1 MKIAQIAPLYESVP
15 PRGYGGTERIV
26 SHLTEEL
33 VRRGHDVTLF
43 ASADSVT
50 RAKLVPCCDQA
61 LRLNPSVR
69 DGLPYQIIQL
79 ERVRRQADR
88 FDVLHFNIDLLQFP
102 LVRAWSDRAVTT
114 LHGRLD
120 LPDLAPF
127 YSEFGDIPLVSISK
141 AQRRPMPDIRWVGNV
156 PHGLPHDLLPFQP
169 FPKGDYLAFLG
180 RIAPEKRPDRA
191 IQIALRADMKLK
203 MAAKIDRADQAYWE
217 QTIHPLV
224 NGNPHVEFVGEINEQ
239 QKASFLGNAR
249 ALLFPI
255 DWPEPFGLV
264 MIEAMACGTPII
276 AFNSGSVPEVIED
289 GVSGVIVG
297 SVNEA
302 VEAVRK
308 ADKLDRL
315 LVRRAFERRF
325 TVEAMAD
332 AYLKIYRE
340 LPGTQA
346 EAFTVGRSN
355 AKWSSASGTSPSGDG
370 PHSTAGQLTVPAA
383 TLLRHKVPGEGGL
396 LVSDEAAG

>member
-1 MKIAQIAPLYESVP
+1 MKIGQIAPLYESVP

-43 ASADSVT
+43 ASGDSVT
-50 RAKLVPCCDQA
+50 RAKLVPCCNQA
-61 LRLNPSVR
+61 LRLNPGVR
-69 DGLPYQIIQL
+69 DGLPYQVIQL
-79 ERVRRQADR
+79 ERVRQQADK
-88 FDVLHFNIDLLQFP
+88 FDALHFNIDLLQFP
-102 LVRAWSDRAVTT
+102 LVREWSGRAVTT

-127 YSEFGDIPLVSISK
+127 YSEFGDVPLVSISK
-141 AQRRPMPDIRWVGNV
+141 AQRRPMPDVRWVGNV

-169 FPKGDYLAFLG
+169 FPDGDYLAFLG

-191 IQIALRADMKLK
+191 IQIALRAGMKLK
-203 MAAKIDRADQAYWE
+203 IAAKIDRADQAYWE
-217 QTIHPLV
+217 QTIRLLI
-224 NGNPHVEFVGEINEQ
+224 NGNPNVEFVGEINER

-264 MIEAMACGTPII
+264 MIEAMACGTPVI
-276 AFNSGSVPEVIED
+276 AFNCGSVPEVIED

-297 SVNEA
+297 SVDEA
-302 VEAVRK
+302 VEAVGK

-315 LVRRAFERRF
+315 LVRRSFERRF

-332 AYLKIYRE
+332 AYLRIYRE
-340 LPGTQA
+340 LPCTPG
-346 EAFTVGRSN
+346 EAFTIGRSN
-355 AKWSSASGTSPSGDG
+355 AKSSSTSGS
-370 PHSTAGQLTVPAA
+370 HVV
-383 TLLRHKVPGEGGL
+383 TLGN
-396 LVSDEAAG
+396 